1 MTDFGFAVAKTE
13 QAAGNEPQRFN
24 RISLDLLRPKT
35 LPAIVYFSF

>member
-1 MTDFGFAVAKTE
+1 MEVISVL
-13 QAAGNEPQRFN
+13 FN